1 MGVID
6 RSKGEDPMSIA
17 KTLVATAIA
26 TLSCAAWAAG
36 EHPGHGSHWGYKG
49 DIGPE
54 KWTALKP
61 EFTAC
66 AGKNQ
71 SPVNITGTINAD
83 MKPIKFDYKAGG
95 SEVINNGHAVQVN
108 FEPGS
113 SIAIDGIAFELKQ
126 FHFHSPSENQINGK
140 SFPLEAHFVHADK
153 DGSLAVVAVV
163 FDEGKANPVVAAA
176 WSQMPKS
183 EGGKSALPT
192 KVSGV
197 GLLPASRDY
206 YRYNGS
212 LTTPPCTEG
221 VRWFVMKQPMTVSKQ
236 QIEQFTSTL
245 GFANNR
251 PVQPVNAR
259 PVLR

>member
-1 MGVID
+1 
-6 RSKGEDPMSIA
+6 MSIA
-17 KTLVATAIA
+17 RTLIATAMA
-26 TLSCAAWAAG
+26 ALFGGAWAAG
-36 EHPGHGSHWGYKG
+36 EHPGHGTHWGYKG
-49 DIGPE
+49 DIGPD

-61 EFTAC
+61 EFSAC

-71 SPVNITGTINAD
+71 SPINVGGTIDAEL
-83 MKPIKFDYKAGG
+83 KPIKFDYKAGG
-95 SEVINNGHAVQVN
+95 SEVINNGHAIQVN
-108 FEPGS
+108 FEAGS
-113 SIAIDGIAFELKQ
+113 SISIDGTAFELKQ

-140 SFPLEAHFVHADK
+140 SFPLEAHLVHADK
-153 DGSLAVVAVV
+153 DGNLAVVSVV
-163 FDEGKANPVVAAA
+163 FDQGKSNPVVAAA
-176 WSQMPKS
+176 WGQMPKS
-183 EGGKSALPT
+183 EGGKNGLAT
-192 KVSGV
+192 KVSGA

-221 VRWFVMKQPMTVSKQ
+221 VRWMVMKQPMTVSKQ
-236 QIEQFTSTL
+236 QIEQFTTTL